1 MNTQKTTS
9 AATLRHVDP
18 KTLIIDSNVRE
29 ADAKAVA
36 KDTEF
41 VAHIKEHGVLQPI
54 SAHEEA
60 DGLHVQMGQRRT
72 LAAVLAKLPTVPVYI
87 TPKREDVDR
96 VVTQLG
102 ENDHRAGISHNDR
115 RAAVEQLTAFGLSA
129 EQIAGTTHRPKGE
142 VETAQ
147 VVNASTVATKAMSA
161 HALTLD
167 QAQVLAEF
175 EKDKAV
181 TKALLTA
188 AKNGGFDH
196 AAQRA
201 RDDRDSEAAHA
212 LAVDTLTAAG
222 VPVVQAPGYYDKDT
236 KALTGLRHKDA
247 QKALTDKQHADCP
260 GHVAWIQVQRNH
272 GEGPRYDARI
282 THGCSDWR
290 KQGHKTYDP
299 YGSTSTKPS
308 ADTLTDAQ
316 REEAKAQRRE
326 VIENN
331 KAWDAAETVRRA
343 WLKTFLS
350 RKTPPKG
357 TAKLLATALF
367 GGYAQ
372 GARMDDQKTAEL
384 VRLLDLSTTVP
395 AITKGTDNRATV
407 LTLGYALAAYEGATG
422 RMSWRNPDS
431 RTGVYLRFLAAND
444 YELSEVE
451 KIAAGGKRKK

>member
-1 MNTQKTTS
+1 MNTIST
-9 AATLRHVDP
+9 ADTLRHVDP
-18 KTLIIDSNVRE
+18 KTLVIDSNVRE

-36 KDTEF
+36 EDTAF

-72 LAAVLAKLPTVPVYI
+72 LAAVLAELSTVPVYI
-87 TPKREDVDR
+87 TQKREDVAR

-102 ENDHRAGISHNDR
+102 ENDHRAGISQNDR

-129 EQIAGTTHRPKGE
+129 EQIARTTHRPKGE

-147 VVNASTVATKAMSA
+147 AVNASTVATKAMST

-167 QAQVLAEF
+167 QAQVLTEF
-175 EKDKAV
+175 EADKKV
-181 TKALLTA
+181 TKTLLTA

-201 RDDRDSEAAHA
+201 RDDRDSAAAHA
-212 LAVDTLTAAG
+212 EAVDTLTEAG
-222 VPVVQAPGYYDKDT
+222 VPVVEAPGYYDKDT
-236 KALTGLRHKDA
+236 KALSGLRHTGA
-247 QKALTDKQHADCP
+247 EKALTVKEHASCP
-260 GHVAWIQVQRNH
+260 GHVAWLQVQRNS
-272 GEGPRYDARI
+272 GEGPRYTARI
-282 THGCSDWR
+282 THGCNDWR

-299 YGSTSTKPS
+299 YGSNSTKPA

-316 REEAKAQRRE
+316 REEAKAERRE

-331 KAWDAAETVRRA
+331 KAWDAAETVRRE
-343 WLKTFLS
+343 WLKTFLT

-372 GARMDDQKTAEL
+372 GARMDDQKSAEL
-384 VRLLDLSTTVP
+384 VRLLGLTTTVP
-395 AITKGTDNRATV
+395 AITKGTDNRASV

-422 RMSWRNPDS
+422 RGSWRNPDS
-431 RTGVYLRFLAAND
+431 RTGVYLRFLAANG
-444 YELSEVE
+444 YELSDVE
-451 KIAAGGKRKK
+451 KIAAGGKTKK